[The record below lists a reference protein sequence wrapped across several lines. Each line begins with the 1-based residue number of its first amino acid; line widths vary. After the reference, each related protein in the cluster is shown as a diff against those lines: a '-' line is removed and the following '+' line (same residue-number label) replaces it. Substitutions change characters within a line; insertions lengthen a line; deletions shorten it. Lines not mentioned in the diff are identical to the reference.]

1 MLPTVN
7 VETAL
12 RVHFLG
18 TSREH
23 FLFISTAVA
32 VLSFVIMDGIFLG
45 TSGNICKPVMRTVL
59 VGVEWGG
66 GTNCSVL

>member
-1 MLPTVN
+1 MFVYEVLPTVN
-7 VETAL
+7 VGTAL

-32 VLSFVIMDGIFLG
+32 VSSFVIMDGIFLG

-59 VGVEWGG
+59 VGVG
-66 GTNCSVL
+66 